1 MKVKE
6 LIAYARGVRPE
17 SPSHAFSDDVLL
29 IWINEIEGMVQT
41 EILLMSPAD
50 AITYTMDD
58 LETELL
64 VTEPHSKIYRAYLCS
79 MIDFERGEYNT
90 YSNSVELFREWWNEY
105 AAWYAMMYDPAS
117 GKGELMGY
125 YISAYAIAVKHGFT
139 GTEEEWLESLRGG
152 GPGTDLSDSVPIM
165 DGTAAS
171 GISPEAARADHVHPI
186 DTSRMPSPAN
196 IEALGEEDAL
206 GLNWIMGAK
215 PDETPVK
222 LPWSELLD
230 LVKLNVEG
238 VYYRDEDGN
247 KYASLK
253 KLADDTTL
261 LTEEDRESIIREA
274 QETFEVEEVDLT
286 GLATEEYVQE
296 YAQPKDDYALNSDVI
311 ELGSTLSSAIAEK
324 EQLAPEFAN
333 DISECTDTSKL
344 YVLPD
349 GYIYAYKRIIY
360 PGGVPQFTNQVD
372 PSTANDTSP
381 DTTLSGDEWLNGYRI
396 ATKAISE
403 RKGIVVT
410 DLIPAKNGDVIRI
423 KGFDTSANTA
433 PSGSTAYGEFRV
445 IALTS
450 SGEAI
455 ATEIQPATP
464 KATSATTGK
473 LEQMDG
479 AELENGIYCFNV
491 SSSVFNVGTSNV
503 TYLRV
508 CGYPEGGNSDG
519 VVVTVNEPIAYSEE
533 SESYQWTNT
542 GHAFVPADYEDRIIG
557 IEEDLTELSER
568 IDELGS
574 ADGGTGSTGGTA
586 FADDVDI
593 LLPASDVAVVGHE
606 YNIYKNTVVFSSR
619 PVEDYDIAV
628 WLDDSSVQA
637 YNYHEVWRFTPAKT
651 GTYTLKMRV
660 RDVKDHN
667 TVYAEKTMALE
678 VIEDSAV
685 TGKKVLFLGDSLT
698 AAGVYPNEIEKNLSE
713 GGITS
718 IGTVSVTRDN
728 ADMDFTVMCEGR
740 SGWATWDYAGTKVD
754 SKTRFSSDSNVF
766 RNPET
771 NLFDFGYYMT
781 AYHPDV
787 KLDAVCLNLGTNG
800 IGANTSTI
808 TGMNELIARIREYDD
823 TLPILIHIP
832 IPVVGQDK
840 YAGVASQ
847 SNNTSPYMRMRW
859 YELARAYITNY
870 EGKMEDVYLVPV
882 YMNMDTE
889 HDFPTET
896 VAISSRNPAEITRV
910 SNGHPNVYGYRKMA
924 DVYFAW
930 LMKYMREE

>member
-1 MKVKE
+1 MIGSIERSISLELKE
-6 LIAYARGVRPE
+6 SGVQERIAVRQGDSLVHRIKISLTSGGKAYSLGGVLMAEVWALLPDGSTVTADCEVNGGTCIFVPGAGFFEAGGPVICRLILRG
-17 SPSHAFSDDVLL
+17 DDGAELF
-29 IWINEIEGMVQT
+29 
-41 EILLMSPAD
+41 SPAFAFD
-50 AITYTMDD
+50 TEGEIFGREAVEAQDFSRIG
-58 LETELL
+58 ELL
-64 VTEPHSKIYRAYLCS
+64 LQVLDIKRQCE
-79 MIDFERGEYNT
+79 E
-90 YSNSVELFREWWNEY
+90 
-105 AAWYAMMYDPAS
+105 
-117 GKGELMGY
+117 
-125 YISAYAIAVKHGFT
+125 IAVAGGSADGEKITAAEEDHFILFSIEDNAYKRFT
-139 GTEEEWLESLRGG
+139 WESLVNSIGRYLDGSVSA
-152 GPGTDLSDSVPIM
+152 LSVKDPVSGYTAMLPELDGDSVI
-165 DGTAAS
+165 A
-171 GISPEAARADHVHPI
+171 
-186 DTSRMPSPAN
+186 
-196 IEALGEEDAL
+196 
-206 GLNWIMGAK
+206 
-215 PDETPVK
+215 
-222 LPWSELLD
+222 
-230 LVKLNVEG
+230 
-238 VYYRDEDGN
+238 
-247 KYASLK
+247 
-253 KLADDTTL
+253 
-261 LTEEDRESIIREA
+261 LTE
-274 QETFEVEEVDLT
+274 
-286 GLATEEYVQE
+286 
-296 YAQPKDDYALNSDVI
+296 DVRT
-311 ELGSTLSSAIAEK
+311 LGSTLSSAIAEK

-740 SGWATWDYAGTKVD
+740 SGWATWDYAGTKAD

-771 NLFDFGYYMT
+771 NKFDMGYYMNK
-781 AYHPDV
+781 YHPNV

-808 TGMNELIARIREYDD
+808 TGMNELIARIREYDA